1 MEKEIFDAMD
11 ELDGVHWWFRARRR
25 IVLDVISRYLDCNG
39 RPRFLD
45 LGVGVGGVLAEVE
58 RLGDATGMDC
68 SDIAIAYASERTNAR
83 LVKGEVP
90 WDLANLDGNY
100 DCVLMLDL
108 LEHLDDDLDSLRQ
121 IPGLLAPRGILVL
134 TVPAYQWLYSPRD
147 VYHHHRRRYT
157 KGEILSKL
165 KASDLMPELISYYN
179 TLLFPLA
186 AVQRLVSKFNHE
198 EPGLDLSMPPHIMN
212 NLFERI
218 FTSEKALLGRVPLP
232 FGLSVISVSRNSGA
246 VKSHDR
252 EGAFY

>member
-1 MEKEIFDAMD
+1 MEKEIFEAMD
-11 ELDGVHWWFRARRR
+11 ELDGIHWWFRARRR
-25 IVLDVISRYLDCNG
+25 IVLDVIRRCLDCNG

-45 LGVGVGGVLAEVE
+45 LGIGVGGILAEVE
-58 RLGDATGMDC
+58 HLGDATGMDC
-68 SDIAIAYASERTNAR
+68 SDIAIAYASRRTNAR

-90 WDLANLDGNY
+90 RDLANLDGSY

-121 IPGLLAPRGILVL
+121 IPGLLTPRGILVL

-147 VYHHHRRRYT
+147 VYHHHRRRYS

-186 AVQRLVSKFNHE
+186 AVQRLVSKLTRE
-198 EPGLDLSMPPHIMN
+198 QPGLDLSMPPRFVN

-218 FTSEKALLGRVPLP
+218 FASEKVLLGKVPIP
-232 FGLSVISVSRNSGA
+232 FGLSVISVSRKRGVYRSQ
-246 VKSHDR
+246 
-252 EGAFY
+252 EGE